1 MTTSS
6 IPQYSPEGLLGPLN
20 PVEQHNAPQWLYVA
34 GDLGVLRA
42 GSRVSIVGSR
52 EASPV
57 GLQRAMRLAR
67 ELVAHRVVIVSGLAR
82 GIDTAAHKGAIE
94 AGGRTIAVL
103 GTPLD
108 QVYPK
113 ENRGLQDLLMR
124 EHLVISQY
132 APGSPIQRANFPRR
146 NRTMALLSH
155 ATVIVEAGDTS
166 GSLSQGWEALRLGRP
181 LFIMRSLAEDKALRW
196 PGEMLGY
203 GAQILVETEEVLDVL
218 PPILE
223 APLLDRVAP

>member
-1 MTTSS
+1 MMPSAT
-6 IPQYSPEGLLGPLN
+6 QRFSPENLLGPLN
-20 PVEQHNAPQWLYVA
+20 AVERHNAPPSLYVA

-42 GSRVSIVGSR
+42 GPRVSIVGSR
-52 EASPV
+52 EASPD

-67 ELVAHRVVIVSGLAR
+67 ELAARRVVVVSGLAK

-94 AGGRTIAVL
+94 SGGRTIAVL

-132 APGSPIQRANFPRR
+132 APGSPVQRANFPRR
-146 NRTMALLSH
+146 NRTMALLCQ
-155 ATVIVEAGDTS
+155 ATVIVEAGDSS
-166 GSLSQGWEALRLGRP
+166 GSLSQGWEALRLGRA
-181 LFIMRSLAEDKALRW
+181 LFIMRSLAENKDLQW
-196 PGEMLGY
+196 PREMLGY
-203 GAQILVETEEVLDVL
+203 GAQILSATEEVLEVL
-218 PPILE
+218 PPDLE
-223 APLLDRVAP
+223 MPLLDRVAG